1 MGFIE
6 TVRMNTGLGLFLS
19 GNLVYFFNM
28 SHFIQI
34 KTVLKEE
41 QHIIAALNEMGLE
54 CRTGEDLFVESWEN
68 TKVKVD
74 ILIETGSKYKI
85 GLKKVNDAYDI
96 VADWWAIESF
106 TKIRQHSF
114 IPKLNKL
121 YAYSVIKDQLKEQN
135 LVIESEQELE
145 NGDLVLMVSERA

>member
-1 MGFIE
+1 
-6 TVRMNTGLGLFLS
+6 
-19 GNLVYFFNM
+19 M
-28 SHFIQI
+28 SHFVQI

-41 QHIIAALNEMGLE
+41 QHIISALKEMGLQ
-54 CRTGEDLFVESWEN
+54 CQTGESLYVESWEN

-85 GLKKVNDAYDI
+85 GLKKVNDVYDI

-106 TKIRQHSF
+106 TQIRQHGF
-114 IPKLNKL
+114 IQKLNKL
-121 YAYSVIKDQLKEQN
+121 YAYSIIKDQLREQN

-145 NGDLVLMVSERA
+145 NGDTVLMVSERG